1 MSNIIMTSPL
11 YEVTGLKAKTRA
23 KFFEHVEVGDRLRFS
38 MTMRH
43 AGRASGGGV
52 YASDVK
58 ADNLT
63 KGTSVLKSQS
73 EAANLIARTFELKE
87 IRRGEEE

>member
-1 MSNIIMTSPL
+1 MRDIIMKSPL
-11 YEVTGLKAKTRA
+11 YEVIGIKKKTRA
-23 KFFEHVEVGDRLRFS
+23 RFFEDVEVGDKVQFS

-58 ADNLT
+58 AMNLT
-63 KGTSVLKSQS
+63 KGTYAIKSQS
-73 EAANLIARTFELKE
+73 EAANIIERTFELKVV
-87 IRRGEEE
+87 GEE